1 VQQAWHTCLEHQRV
15 LWYSLLAVLPL
26 HFAAAMGAAP
36 AVTVGVLAAVTL
48 AVLARRRE
56 RAPLLRAIG
65 LANRLAAGD
74 LSQRVLAERNDLEGQ
89 LMRALNQ
96 VGVNLYAVVS
106 DARAEVDAMLSA
118 SDEIA
123 QGNEDLS
130 ARTENTASNLEQ
142 TAAAMHQL
150 ASSARNSADTVER
163 CARNSNSVL
172 GSVQSVVTGQFS
184 LNDPSV
190 NLNPGVSLETI
201 TRSTVSLA
209 SDGFF
214 DKVKAGLLTVKRECE
229 IVDMGPGTVTLSNGE
244 ILPADVVICGTGFH
258 QRVPF
263 FDDSVMDKITDERG
277 NFTLYRQLLPVNVSN
292 LAFNGYN
299 SSFFSQLNCEMGALW
314 LAANIMGDIN
324 LPDDDAMNEQIAAR
338 LVWMEKRTE
347 GKHSKG
353 TNIIPFSVHNIDEL
367 LGDLNVQLSS
377 FTRFN
382 QWLLPVNPKD
392 YAKLTRKVIK
402 RNERKI
408 KEMAAV

>member
-1 VQQAWHTCLEHQRV
+1 V
-15 LWYSLLAVLPL
+15 LNYKMLLLTR
-26 HFAAAMGAAP
+26 MG
-36 AVTVGVLAAVTL
+36 
-48 AVLARRRE
+48 E
-56 RAPLLRAIG
+56 
-65 LANRLAAGD
+65 
-74 LSQRVLAERNDLEGQ
+74 
-89 LMRALNQ
+89 ALFPYFELKGFEKWFHNGGKK
-96 VGVNLYAVVS
+96 VRDS
-106 DARAEVDAMLSA
+106 M
-118 SDEIA
+118 
-123 QGNEDLS
+123 
-130 ARTENTASNLEQ
+130 
-142 TAAAMHQL
+142 
-150 ASSARNSADTVER
+150 
-163 CARNSNSVL
+163 L
-172 GSVQSVVTGQFS
+172 GSVQGVVTGQFS

-244 ILPADVVICGTGFH
+244 TLPADVVICGTGFH

-263 FDDSVMDKITDERG
+263 LDDSVMDKITDERG
-277 NFTLYRQLLPVNVSN
+277 NFTLYRQLLPVKVSN

-314 LAANIMGDIN
+314 LAANIMGDLN
-324 LPDDDAMNEQIAAR
+324 LPDEEAMNEQIAAR

-392 YAKLTRKVIK
+392 YAKVTRKVIK

-408 KEMAAV
+408 EEMAAV